1 MNIELTTNSYIFQS
15 AKRLLQKELDK
26 CFKLLKDN
34 EEKWNDY
41 MDLKLHYACTENV
54 DFEYNNATIS
64 FDDEVQNRWFN
75 SFCDDN
81 LDWFLENIKEDREI
95 DFKDISD
102 YIGRTS
108 SFYLGKLHNT
118 EKDKYCCALSEASE
132 DFSFYYI
139 NDNIVVEDENGIH
152 LISDDNVIINAFED
166 IEDAVN
172 GMLTLIETMYD
183 DLKDKLDEIIY
194 VYDYIKDFKDN
205 QVENFKEYVKDTW
218 LANNL

>member
-54 DFEYNNATIS
+54 DFEHYDAKIT
-64 FDDEVQNRWFN
+64 FDNEVQSRWFYT
-75 SFCDDN
+75 FCDDMFEH
-81 LDWFLENIKEDREI
+81 FLNDLMTDKGI
-95 DFKDISD
+95 DFEELRDN
-102 YIGRTS
+102 IGRTS

-118 EKDKYCCALSEASE
+118 EKDKYCCALTEASE

-205 QVENFKEYVKDTW
+205 QVEYFKDYVKETW
-218 LANNL
+218 LANL

>member
-54 DFEYNNATIS
+54 DFEHYDAKIT
-64 FDDEVQNRWFN
+64 FDNEVQSRWFYT
-75 SFCDDN
+75 FCDDMFEQFN
-81 LDWFLENIKEDREI
+81 NDLMIVKGI
-95 DFKDISD
+95 DFKELRDNV
-102 YIGRTS
+102 GRTS

-118 EKDKYCCALSEASE
+118 EKDKYSCALAEASYE
-132 DFSFYYI
+132 FNVTNLEF
-139 NDNIVVEDENGIH
+139 NEDENGIH
-152 LISDDNVIINAFED
+152 FIDNNLSGYED
-166 IEDAVN
+166 VEDAVN
-172 GMLTLIETMYD
+172 GMLALVETMYD

-205 QVENFKEYVKDTW
+205 QVEYFKDYVKDTW
-218 LANNL
+218 LANL

>member
-15 AKRLLQKELDK
+15 TKRLLQKELDK

-34 EEKWNDY
+34 EEKWNNY

-64 FDDEVQNRWFN
+64 FDDEVQYRWFN

-81 LDWFLENIKEDREI
+81 LDWFLEAIKENRGI

-102 YIGRTS
+102 YISRTS

-118 EKDKYCCALSEASE
+118 EKDKYCCALTEASYE
-132 DFSFYYI
+132 F
-139 NDNIVVEDENGIH
+139 NITNLEFNEDENGIH
-152 LISDDNVIINAFED
+152 FIDNDLSGYED
-166 IEDAVN
+166 VEDAVN
-172 GMLTLIETMYD
+172 GMLALVETMYD

-194 VYDYIKDFKDN
+194 VYDYIKNFKDN
-205 QVENFKEYVKDTW
+205 QVEYFKDYVKDTW
-218 LANNL
+218 LANL

>member
-34 EEKWNDY
+34 EEKWNNY

-54 DFEYNNATIS
+54 DFEHYDAKIT
-64 FDDEVQNRWFN
+64 FDNEVQSRWFYT
-75 SFCDDN
+75 FCDDMFEQ
-81 LDWFLENIKEDREI
+81 FLNDLMTIKGI

-118 EKDKYCCALSEASE
+118 EKDKYCCALTEASY
-132 DFSFYYI
+132 DFATYNGDELIFSE
-139 NDNIVVEDENGIH
+139 NENGIY
-152 LISDDNVIINAFED
+152 LTVSDDIADER
-166 IEDAVN
+166 IEETVSD
-172 GMLTLIETMYD
+172 MLEMTEAIYF
-183 DLKDKLDEIIY
+183 DLKNKLDEIIY

-205 QVENFKEYVKDTW
+205 QVEYFKDYVKETW
-218 LANNL
+218 LANL

>member
-41 MDLKLHYACTENV
+41 MDLKLHYACTE
-54 DFEYNNATIS
+54 DISFEHNDATIS
-64 FDDEVQNRWFN
+64 FDSKAQDDWFN
-75 SFCDDN
+75 FFCEDSYN
-81 LDWFLENIKEDREI
+81 LFLEDIKESKGI
-95 DFKDISD
+95 DFDELRD
-102 YIGRTS
+102 NVGRTS
-108 SFYLGKLHNT
+108 SFYLGKLHNN
-118 EKDKYCCALSEASE
+118 EKDKYCRALSEASE

-139 NDNIVVEDENGIH
+139 NDNIAVEDENGIH
-152 LISDDNVIINAFED
+152 LISDENVIINAYED

-172 GMLTLIETMYD
+172 GMLALVETMYD

-205 QVENFKEYVKDTW
+205 QVEYFKEYVKETW
-218 LANNL
+218 LANL

>member
-54 DFEYNNATIS
+54 DFEHYDAKIT
-64 FDDEVQNRWFN
+64 FDNEVQNRWFYT
-75 SFCDDN
+75 FCDDMFEQ
-81 LDWFLENIKEDREI
+81 FLNDLMTDKGI
-95 DFKDISD
+95 DFKELRDNV
-102 YIGRTS
+102 GRTS

-118 EKDKYCCALSEASE
+118 EKDKYSCALAEASYE
-132 DFSFYYI
+132 F
-139 NDNIVVEDENGIH
+139 NITNLEFNEDENGIH
-152 LISDDNVIINAFED
+152 FIDNDLNGYED

-172 GMLTLIETMYD
+172 GMLALIETMYD
-183 DLKDKLDEIIY
+183 DLKDNLDEIIY

-205 QVENFKEYVKDTW
+205 QVEYFKDYVKETW
-218 LANNL
+218 LANL